1 MGGFV
6 QEHTSAPQKDI
17 QKPKPKI
24 DWTPTLFLTL
34 TPIAAIVLT
43 TWYLKTETFS
53 WWMVTL
59 FVAFYTATAM
69 SITGGYHRLFAHKSY
84 DASFIIRLLYA
95 LFGAAAFQNSIL
107 KWATDHRIHHRFVD
121 SNDDPYSIN
130 KGFWYAH
137 IGWML
142 LEEPKHPHWKSYQR
156 DLTQD
161 KIVMWQH
168 KYYLPISIFM
178 AFLLPGI
185 LGWALADSFL
195 GGIAIGGCLRLVAVH
210 HGTFL
215 INSLSHWWGAQTY
228 TDQNTARDN
237 LFTAFLT
244 FGEGYHNYHH
254 LFANDYR
261 NGIRWYHWDPTKWL
275 IQFKAKLGLV
285 YNLRKTPEV
294 EILAAKLIMDEK
306 RAEQRFQLKSASQEY
321 REKFRKTMDE
331 IRARLLVAQKRI
343 QELNVEYRRI
353 KAEKTENYRLR
364 LEEIRREWRQ
374 AKEDWIAAYNE
385 WKFHLNHPTLVYAR
399 S

>member
-1 MGGFV
+1 MN
-6 QEHTSAPQKDI
+6 ERSE
-17 QKPKPKI
+17 KPGNNASERSTKI

-34 TPIAAIVLT
+34 TPVAAFGLT
-43 TWYLKTETFS
+43 ALYFATETFS

-59 FVAFYTATAM
+59 FISFYTATAM
-69 SITGGYHRLFAHKSY
+69 SITGGYHRLFSHKSY
-84 DASFIIRLLYA
+84 EANFIIRLLYA

-121 SNDDPYSIN
+121 TDNDPYSIN

-137 IGWML
+137 IGWMIRK
-142 LEEPKHPHWKSYQR
+142 EDRHPHYKSYQR
-156 DLTQD
+156 DLLQD
-161 KIVMWQH
+161 KVVMWQH

-185 LGWALADSFL
+185 LGWALAGSFL
-195 GGIAIGGCLRLVAVH
+195 GGFAIGGCLRLVAVH

-237 LFTAFLT
+237 ILTAVLT
-244 FGEGYHNYHH
+244 FGEGYHNFHH

-285 YNLRKTPEV
+285 YNLRKTPEDQ
-294 EILAAKLIMDEK
+294 ILAAKLMMDEK
-306 RAEQRFQLKSASQEY
+306 RVEQRYLAKAASLEY
-321 REKFRKTMDE
+321 REKFKQTLEE

-343 QELNVEYRRI
+343 QELKAEYRRI
-353 KAEKTENYRLR
+353 KAEKTENYRRR
-364 LEEIRREWRQ
+364 LEEIKLEWRQ
-374 AKEDWIAAYNE
+374 AKEEWMIAYRE
-385 WKFHLNHPTLVYAR
+385 WKEHLSEPATVLAYA
-399 S
+399 